1 MQFMILRHSQNS
13 HQPICFT
20 GLQGGMPKIEC
31 GKNHTVMFRVAGVEC
46 ARSAC
51 VKVVE
56 HDSGKPDVHLPFDTI
71 PFYTR
76 I

>member
-1 MQFMILRHSQNS
+1 
-13 HQPICFT
+13 
-20 GLQGGMPKIEC
+20 
-31 GKNHTVMFRVAGVEC
+31 MFRVAGVEC

-56 HDSGKPDVHLPFDTI
+56 HDSGKPDVHLRFDTI

>member
-1 MQFMILRHSQNS
+1 MLYRPSGRDAINRMRQ
-13 HQPICFT
+13 
-20 GLQGGMPKIEC
+20 K
-31 GKNHTVMFRVAGVEC
+31 HTVMFRVAGVEC

-56 HDSGKPDVHLPFDTI
+56 HDSGKPDVQLRFDTI